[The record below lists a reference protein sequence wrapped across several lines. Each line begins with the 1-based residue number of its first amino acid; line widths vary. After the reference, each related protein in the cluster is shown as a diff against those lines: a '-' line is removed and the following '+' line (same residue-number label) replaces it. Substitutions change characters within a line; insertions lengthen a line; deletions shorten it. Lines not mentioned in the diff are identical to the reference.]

1 MRTLHGTLSS
11 SIPQKTL
18 SRYTLRVAK
27 EDTRINYVGDWTS
40 YNYRNAMKDGGYKEG
55 DTLGGKMFPTLIDEC
70 HQSRPV
76 SVS

>member
-27 EDTRINYVGDWTS
+27 EDAKISYVGDWTS
-40 YNYRNAMKDGGYKEG
+40 YNYRKAMQEEGYKDGDK
-55 DTLGGKMFPTLIDEC
+55 LAGKMFPTLFN
-70 HQSRPV
+70 SN
-76 SVS
+76 

>member
-27 EDTRINYVGDWTS
+27 EDAKISYVGDWTS
-40 YNYRNAMKDGGYKEG
+40 YNYRKAMQEAGYKDGDK
-55 DTLGGKMFPTLIDEC
+55 LGGKMFQTLFEKN
-70 HQSRPV
+70 
-76 SVS
+76 